1 MSKTIV
7 NPRWQ
12 KSDPRYLY
20 SLVVRRYFAEMKTK
34 VEIAEEL
41 GVSRFKV
48 ARLIDDAIE
57 QGYIKFV
64 FPKQRELDEE
74 MASNLCKKYQL
85 KDAVVLPASETWSTQ
100 EQLNVKLGG
109 ITANYLSETL
119 REGMKFGMAW
129 GRVLSSTVSQLVSLP
144 PLEVV
149 QLSGV
154 HPGIE
159 FSQGPVDLIHKIAAI
174 SHGKAHPMYVPMWVD
189 DESLAKK
196 LSGDQAVLDTQK
208 FYPEMD
214 VVITGIGAWKTG
226 SSSLCDIF
234 PNSWRDSLISQ
245 DITADVCVTLVN
257 SKGEII
263 DSPMSRLGFGITTE
277 QLRTTKT
284 LIGVAGGEEKYEGIV
299 ASLKSGLLNVLITD
313 FDTAIRLLN

>member
-119 REGMKFGMAW
+119 REDEIWYG
-129 GRVLSSTVSQLVSLP
+129 L
-144 PLEVV
+144 
-149 QLSGV
+149 
-154 HPGIE
+154 
-159 FSQGPVDLIHKIAAI
+159 
-174 SHGKAHPMYVPMWVD
+174 GK
-189 DESLAKK
+189 
-196 LSGDQAVLDTQK
+196 
-208 FYPEMD
+208 
-214 VVITGIGAWKTG
+214 
-226 SSSLCDIF
+226 
-234 PNSWRDSLISQ
+234 
-245 DITADVCVTLVN
+245 
-257 SKGEII
+257 
-263 DSPMSRLGFGITTE
+263 
-277 QLRTTKT
+277 
-284 LIGVAGGEEKYEGIV
+284 GIV
-299 ASLKSGLLNVLITD
+299 QHSQPACVFTPSRGCPTLRCTSGHRV
-313 FDTAIRLLN
+313 

>member
-189 DESLAKK
+189 DESLAKN
-196 LSGDQAVLDTQK
+196 
-208 FYPEMD
+208 YR
-214 VVITGIGAWKTG
+214 VIRQCW
-226 SSSLCDIF
+226 
-234 PNSWRDSLISQ
+234 
-245 DITADVCVTLVN
+245 TLRN
-257 SKGEII
+257 FIRKW
-263 DSPMSRLGFGITTE
+263 
-277 QLRTTKT
+277 T
-284 LIGVAGGEEKYEGIV
+284 L
-299 ASLKSGLLNVLITD
+299 
-313 FDTAIRLLN
+313 